1 MENEIREKLTEIR
14 ALIARHSGGGRATP
28 LPGLRVVATPA
39 PTQPVNA
46 VYEPALAVIAQG
58 AKRAMLGDRVFN
70 YGVGQYLIVSVD
82 LPVISRVVEA
92 SGREPYL
99 GVAITLDPAAI
110 ARLLLETSAGER
122 IAEDKDDALGL
133 AVSDAPPELLDAVLR
148 LLRLLDRPEDVPV
161 LRPMIE
167 REILWRLLGGAQGA
181 LVRQIGLADSSL
193 CHIRRA
199 VSVIRARYAES
210 LKVEDLADIAGMS
223 PATFYRHFKAVTAVS
238 PLQYQKQIRL
248 LEARARLVANPQNV
262 AAIGFD
268 VGYESPSQFSR
279 EYSRLFG
286 APPARDL
293 ARLRR
298 QIPPEQGTA

>member
-1 MENEIREKLTEIR
+1 MVRGLFLL
-14 ALIARHSGGGRATP
+14 AAGIA
-28 LPGLRVVATPA
+28 
-39 PTQPVNA
+39 
-46 VYEPALAVIAQG
+46 
-58 AKRAMLGDRVFN
+58 
-70 YGVGQYLIVSVD
+70 YLIVSVD

-92 SGREPYL
+92 SGRQPYL
-99 GVAITLDPAAI
+99 GVAITLDPALI

-122 IAEDKDDALGL
+122 VADEGDDPLGL
-133 AVSDAPPELLDAVLR
+133 AVSDAPPELLDPVLR

-167 REILWRLLGGAQGA
+167 REILWRLLCGTQGA

-199 VSVIRARYAES
+199 ITVIRSRYAES
-210 LKVEDLADIAGMS
+210 LRVEDLAEVAGMS
-223 PATFYRHFKAVTAVS
+223 EASFYRHFKAVTAVS

-248 LEARARLVANPQNV
+248 LEARARLIAGPQNV

-279 EYSRLFG
+279 EYRRQFG
-286 APPARDL
+286 APPSRD
-293 ARLRR
+293 AVRLRAAVR
-298 QIPPEQGTA
+298 APTGVLP